1 MRSKVFIICI
11 IIYHSA
17 LSLFAQNKNDRFH
30 EYGSERRGKINM
42 YIGPLAAF
50 SNIGGSVTFDG
61 GATGGVIIN
70 NKFFIGLYG
79 QKLLTN
85 VPRTDMAEIG
95 YPTFTDGRIK
105 MRHYGGVLGYIHN
118 TDKVWNWGVGGSA
131 GTGMIELAAKGP
143 TNKYEDVIYDDKV
156 IIVIPKLFVEMK
168 MTSWFKV
175 NMGAGFRILG
185 MMNGVYKNQAGE
197 TKPTFK
203 QSEYTKPEFSISLLF
218 GAFRL
223 QSYLLR

>member
-1 MRSKVFIICI
+1 
-11 IIYHSA
+11 
-17 LSLFAQNKNDRFH
+17 
-30 EYGSERRGKINM
+30 M
-42 YIGPLAAF
+42 YIGPLAVF
-50 SNIGGSVTFDG
+50 SNIEGSLTIDA
-61 GATGGVIIN
+61 GATGGIIIK

-85 VPRTDMAEIG
+85 VPRTDLAEIG

-105 MRHYGGVLGYIHN
+105 MRHYGGVLGYIHK
-118 TDKVWNWGVGGSA
+118 TDKVWDWGVGGSA

-143 TNKYEDVIYDDKV
+143 TNKYEDVIYDDKI
-156 IIVIPKLFVEMK
+156 IIVIPKVFVEMK

-175 NMGAGFRILG
+175 NVGAGFRVLG
-185 MMNGVYKNQAGE
+185 MMNGVYTNPAGE

-203 QSEYTKPEFSISLLF
+203 PSDYTKPEFSVSLLF

-223 QSYLLR
+223 QSYMLK